1 VISEAKPLENVD
13 EKLGEAIAT
22 FTVKTGNDVGSNTKF
37 KHFILLKM
45 GDPNMSVDGIV
56 KEIDTGRGTVVA
68 MISNRTMVPIR
79 AIVEAMDGTVGWDGN
94 TQKITLNARGNKVEM
109 WIGKLDIKVNG
120 VNKKMDVAPVIKNG
134 RTYVPVR
141 FSAENLNCKVD
152 WINSTQ
158 EAVIVYEE

>member
-1 VISEAKPLENVD
+1 
-13 EKLGEAIAT
+13 
-22 FTVKTGNDVGSNTKF
+22 
-37 KHFILLKM
+37 
-45 GDPNMSVDGIV
+45 
-56 KEIDTGRGTVVA
+56 TVVT

-79 AIVEAMDGTVGWDGN
+79 AIVEAMDGTVEWDGN

-109 WIGKLDIKVNG
+109 WVGKLDIKVNG